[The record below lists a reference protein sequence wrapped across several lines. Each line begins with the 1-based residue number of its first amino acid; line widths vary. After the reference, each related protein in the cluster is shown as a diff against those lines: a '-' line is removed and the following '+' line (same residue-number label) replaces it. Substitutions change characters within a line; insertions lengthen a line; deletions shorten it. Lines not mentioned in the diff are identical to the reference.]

1 MTSESGLY
9 LFVRV
14 SAGNELQELHGQLE
28 HPDNGVAVWLVRVVC
43 TCMTDDWFVRVS
55 AGDELQELHGQ
66 LEHPDDGVAVWL
78 VRVVCTCMT
87 SESDL
92 YLYD

>member
-1 MTSESGLY
+1 
-9 LFVRV
+9 
-14 SAGNELQELHGQLE
+14 
-28 HPDNGVAVWLVRVVC
+28 
-43 TCMTDDWFVRVS
+43 MTDDWFVRVS

-78 VRVVCTCMT
+78 VRVICTCMTSESGLYLFVRVSAGDELQELHGQLEHPDDGVAVWLVRVICTCMT